1 MRDDSR
7 RAVNLD
13 GWTLSVEDGHTY
25 TFGHYRMNGR
35 ATVRVRTGIGRG
47 TRSDMYQDLRAYV
60 WDNRS
65 DTATLRN
72 DRDRFLDEVSW
83 GYDRDRHG
91 EDRHRG
97 SGHRGDGWR
106 PGGDHRDGHRD

>member
-1 MRDDSR
+1 
-7 RAVNLD
+7 
-13 GWTLSVEDGHTY
+13 
-25 TFGHYRMNGR
+25 
-35 ATVRVRTGIGRG
+35 
-47 TRSDMYQDLRAYV
+47 YQDLRAYV

-83 GYDRDRHG
+83 ATTATATARTGTAAAAT
-91 EDRHRG
+91 E
-97 SGHRGDGWR
+97 GDGWR